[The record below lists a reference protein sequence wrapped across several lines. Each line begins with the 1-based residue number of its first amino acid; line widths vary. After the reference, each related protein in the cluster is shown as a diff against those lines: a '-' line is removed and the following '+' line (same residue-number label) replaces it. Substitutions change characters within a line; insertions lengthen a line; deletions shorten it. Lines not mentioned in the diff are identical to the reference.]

1 MMKLVPSGL
10 QSEQISKGE
19 VMTNQFF
26 TKHFFKSLLLV
37 AALVMPHQALAQ
49 GVSIIV
55 FDLEVA
61 VGASKAGQD
70 MSKQLQK
77 QAEDLRKRADKF
89 GEDLQAEAT
98 KLQEQ
103 RSLIA
108 PDAWKV
114 KVEELQTKEQTNRQK
129 FNAEGQE
136 IGRASCRERV

>member
-1 MMKLVPSGL
+1 
-10 QSEQISKGE
+10 
-19 VMTNQFF
+19 MTNQFF

-70 MSKQLQK
+70 MSKQLRD

-89 GEDLQAEAT
+89 GEDLQ
-98 KLQEQ
+98 
-103 RSLIA
+103 
-108 PDAWKV
+108 
-114 KVEELQTKEQTNRQK
+114 
-129 FNAEGQE
+129 
-136 IGRASCRERV
+136 